1 MSSRMRSGTEASS
14 VPSAASPSGAETTPY
29 PARSSV
35 IVRIFRTV
43 GLSSTT
49 MTVRFALDPLAA
61 GAAGRTGT
69 AGAGAGVAADGG
81 GVGIGGGAG
90 GVADEGPGGGGG
102 AAWARADR
110 RAGGGAGGAG
120 AGTGRRGLP
129 TRNGAE

>member
-1 MSSRMRSGTEASS
+1 MSSRMRSDTEASS

-81 GVGIGGGAG
+81 GVDIG
-90 GVADEGPGGGGG
+90 GVAGGIANDGPGVGG
-102 AAWARADR
+102 AATGARSNV
-110 RAGGGAGGAG
+110 GAG
-120 AGTGRRGLP
+120 
-129 TRNGAE
+129 

>member
-49 MTVRFALDPLAA
+49 MTVRFAPDPLAA
-61 GAAGRTGT
+61 GAAGRPGT
-69 AGAGAGVAADGG
+69 AGAGAGVGAGG
-81 GVGIGGGAG
+81 GGGEIGGGAG
-90 GVADEGPGGGGG
+90 GGGEGSPGGGG
-102 AAWARADR
+102 AA
-110 RAGGGAGGAG
+110 AGG
-120 AGTGRRGLP
+120 RG
-129 TRNGAE
+129 E